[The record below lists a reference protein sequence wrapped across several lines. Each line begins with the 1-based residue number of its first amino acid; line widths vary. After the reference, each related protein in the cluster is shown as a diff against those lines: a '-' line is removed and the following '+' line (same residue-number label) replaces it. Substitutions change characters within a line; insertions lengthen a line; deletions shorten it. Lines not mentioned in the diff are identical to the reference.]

1 MNASGQHWPF
11 SRHLEVLGQDRKWC
25 EMIDPPIVLSPQGK
39 ANCIGKSY
47 RSVYR
52 SRWCQKPRLT

>member
-25 EMIDPPIVLSPQGK
+25 EMIDPPPLLFSPLKVRLIVLENLTGLSTGVGGARSQG
-39 ANCIGKSY
+39 
-47 RSVYR
+47 
-52 SRWCQKPRLT
+52 

>member
-25 EMIDPPIVLSPQGK
+25 EMIDPPHLFSPLKVRLIVLENLTGLSTGVGGARSQG
-39 ANCIGKSY
+39 
-47 RSVYR
+47 
-52 SRWCQKPRLT
+52 